1 MIGIK
6 IILGMHTATSTQN
19 GLIAHMGQLKPGG
32 LVKTHDSRTK
42 KKNKIIKEG
51 QFAMTSAWDITI
63 ASLGTSCIRVT
74 HVSDVDSSC
83 HADDSPWVIF
93 FFRE

>member
-1 MIGIK
+1 
-6 IILGMHTATSTQN
+6 
-19 GLIAHMGQLKPGG
+19 
-32 LVKTHDSRTK
+32 
-42 KKNKIIKEG
+42 
-51 QFAMTSAWDITI
+51 MTSAWDITI

-93 FFRE
+93 FSGNKLDT